1 MKRPGKKVATDRS
14 FVVALSRGLDV
25 LRAFRPNDGL
35 LGNQE
40 IAARTNLPKPT
51 VSRLTYTLT
60 KLGYLTPVP
69 RFEKYQLAPSAMS
82 LGYAA
87 LANLGVR
94 HLSEAYRE
102 EVMRE
107 TGGAVAVGG
116 RDRLS
121 MIYFGQSRNGL
132 TLGVQLDVGSRIPIA
147 TTAMGR
153 AYIWA
158 LPSDERAALLR
169 ELREHYGSRW
179 PRMRDGIERAGE
191 TVAQLGFTI
200 SAGEW
205 QNDVHAVGVALKLN
219 DGTGPYAFN
228 CGAPAF
234 RFTEDRLRSDI
245 GPRLVAMVRNIEAAL
260 GGAGATIKKR
270 RKQKD
275 ESRRESCTCGR
286 GDQVAFIVDDRR
298 PARTVLRS
306 NESAGP
312 RRMTQAQLAQEQ
324 CPLLAVRDV
333 SVVFGGIIALNGVSF
348 DMHQGQILGLIGPN
362 GAGKTTLFNCLS
374 RLYQPSS
381 GDILMEGVSIL
392 KRPPHRIAE
401 IGIGRTFQNVA
412 LFPNLSVLDN
422 VRIGTHART
431 NSDIVSDSL
440 KLRLGPP
447 RRSRTQQARP

>member
-1 MKRPGKKVATDRS
+1 MKRTGNKPATDRN

-25 LRAFRPNDGL
+25 LRAFHPNDGL

-69 RFEKYQLAPSAMS
+69 RFEKYQLAPSAMA

-87 LANLGVR
+87 LANLGLR
-94 HLSEAYRE
+94 HLSEPYRE
-102 EVMRE
+102 DVMRA

-116 RDRLS
+116 RDRHS

-153 AYIWA
+153 AYLWA
-158 LPSDERAALLR
+158 LPVDERAALLR

-179 PRMRDGIERAGE
+179 PKMRDGIERSGE
-191 TVAQLGFTI
+191 TVARYGFAI

-205 QNDVHAVGVALKLN
+205 HDDIAAAGVALKLN

-234 RFTEDRLRSDI
+234 RFTEDRLVNDI

-260 GGAGATIKKR
+260 GGAAPQTTQSKTISKKEQS
-270 RKQKD
+270 RK
-275 ESRRESCTCGR
+275 EE
-286 GDQVAFIVDDRR
+286 
-298 PARTVLRS
+298 AR
-306 NESAGP
+306 
-312 RRMTQAQLAQEQ
+312 
-324 CPLLAVRDV
+324 
-333 SVVFGGIIALNGVSF
+333 
-348 DMHQGQILGLIGPN
+348 
-362 GAGKTTLFNCLS
+362 
-374 RLYQPSS
+374 
-381 GDILMEGVSIL
+381 
-392 KRPPHRIAE
+392 
-401 IGIGRTFQNVA
+401 
-412 LFPNLSVLDN
+412 
-422 VRIGTHART
+422 
-431 NSDIVSDSL
+431 
-440 KLRLGPP
+440 KLRPGGKV
-447 RRSRTQQARP
+447 ARVAEGIR

>member
-1 MKRPGKKVATDRS
+1 MIGFGEFSIAVSTSGRPGGFGGLPNSVMSAPAMKVRPPQVRTIAFTSGSAIALVMQSRIPPRTAALSAFTGGLSIETMPITSRHSSLTTSFTGLSLLSLDIVNFALRNLIPHLDTEGYFEARPLSTISAAQQAMKRPGKKVATDRS

-25 LRAFRPNDGL
+25 LRAFHPNDGL

-69 RFEKYQLAPSAMS
+69 RFEKYQLAPSAMA

-94 HLSEAYRE
+94 HLSEPFRE
-102 EVMRE
+102 EVRRE

-116 RDRLS
+116 RDRAS

-158 LPSDERAALLR
+158 LPSDELASLLR

-191 TVAQLGFTI
+191 TAEQLGFTV

-219 DGTGPYAFN
+219 DGTGPYAFK

-260 GGAGATIKKR
+260 GGAAPQTKKKKKKKVKKR
-270 RKQKD
+270 RKGA
-275 ESRRESCTCGR
+275 S
-286 GDQVAFIVDDRR
+286 
-298 PARTVLRS
+298 
-306 NESAGP
+306 
-312 RRMTQAQLAQEQ
+312 
-324 CPLLAVRDV
+324 
-333 SVVFGGIIALNGVSF
+333 GG
-348 DMHQGQILGLIGPN
+348 
-362 GAGKTTLFNCLS
+362 
-374 RLYQPSS
+374 
-381 GDILMEGVSIL
+381 
-392 KRPPHRIAE
+392 
-401 IGIGRTFQNVA
+401 
-412 LFPNLSVLDN
+412 
-422 VRIGTHART
+422 
-431 NSDIVSDSL
+431 
-440 KLRLGPP
+440 
-447 RRSRTQQARP
+447 

>member
-1 MKRPGKKVATDRS
+1 MKRSGKKVATDRS

-25 LRAFRPNDGL
+25 LRAFQPNDGL

-40 IAARTNLPKPT
+40 IAQRTNLPKPT

-69 RFEKYQLAPSAMS
+69 RFEKYQLAPSAMA

-87 LANLGVR
+87 LANLGLR
-94 HLSEAYRE
+94 HLSEPFRE
-102 EVMRE
+102 EVMRA

-116 RDRLS
+116 RDRQS

-158 LPSDERAALLR
+158 LPPDERSALLR

-179 PRMRDGIERAGE
+179 PKIRDGIERSGE
-191 TVAQLGFTI
+191 IVAKRGFAV

-205 QNDVHAVGVALKLN
+205 QSDVAAVGVALKLN

-234 RFTEDRLRSDI
+234 RFTEDRLLNDI

-260 GGAGATIKKR
+260 GGVAPQPTQSKK
-270 RKQKD
+270 
-275 ESRRESCTCGR
+275 ESKKLKSG
-286 GDQVAFIVDDRR
+286 GKVARV
-298 PARTVLRS
+298 A
-306 NESAGP
+306 E
-312 RRMTQAQLAQEQ
+312 
-324 CPLLAVRDV
+324 
-333 SVVFGGIIALNGVSF
+333 GI
-348 DMHQGQILGLIGPN
+348 
-362 GAGKTTLFNCLS
+362 
-374 RLYQPSS
+374 R
-381 GDILMEGVSIL
+381 
-392 KRPPHRIAE
+392 
-401 IGIGRTFQNVA
+401 
-412 LFPNLSVLDN
+412 
-422 VRIGTHART
+422 
-431 NSDIVSDSL
+431 
-440 KLRLGPP
+440 
-447 RRSRTQQARP
+447 

>member
-1 MKRPGKKVATDRS
+1 MAATIGFGEFSISVSTSFRPGGFGGLPNSVMSAPAIKVRPAQVRTIALISGSAMALFMHSRIPPRTAALSALTGGLLTVTMPMTSRRSSLTTSFTRFSLGSPVLTNFALRNSIPHLDSEGYFEARPLSTRSAQQQQAMKRPGKKVATDRS

-25 LRAFRPNDGL
+25 LRAFQPNDGL

-69 RFEKYQLAPSAMS
+69 RFEKYQLAPSAMA

-94 HLSEAYRE
+94 HLSEPFRE
-102 EVMRE
+102 EVMRG

-116 RDRLS
+116 RDRHS

-153 AYIWA
+153 AYYWA
-158 LPSDERAALLR
+158 LAPEERANLTR
-169 ELREHYGSRW
+169 ELREHYGNRW

-191 TVAQLGFTI
+191 TVKQLGFTI

-205 QNDVHAVGVALKLN
+205 QDDVHAVGVALKLN

-234 RFTEDRLRSDI
+234 RFTEDRLRNDI

-260 GGAGATIKKR
+260 GGAAPRTAQSKKETS
-270 RKQKD
+270 KKVK
-275 ESRRESCTCGR
+275 SG
-286 GDQVAFIVDDRR
+286 GKVARV
-298 PARTVLRS
+298 
-306 NESAGP
+306 
-312 RRMTQAQLAQEQ
+312 
-324 CPLLAVRDV
+324 
-333 SVVFGGIIALNGVSF
+333 
-348 DMHQGQILGLIGPN
+348 
-362 GAGKTTLFNCLS
+362 
-374 RLYQPSS
+374 
-381 GDILMEGVSIL
+381 
-392 KRPPHRIAE
+392 AE
-401 IGIGRTFQNVA
+401 
-412 LFPNLSVLDN
+412 
-422 VRIGTHART
+422 
-431 NSDIVSDSL
+431 
-440 KLRLGPP
+440 
-447 RRSRTQQARP
+447 

>member
-1 MKRPGKKVATDRS
+1 VKRPAKKPATDRS

-25 LRAFRPNDGL
+25 LRAFHPNDGL

-40 IAARTNLPKPT
+40 LAARTKLPKPT

-69 RFEKYQLAPSAMS
+69 RFEKYQLAPSAMA

-94 HLSEAYRE
+94 HLSEAFRE

-107 TGGAVAVGG
+107 TGGAVAVGA

-158 LPSDERAALLR
+158 LPPEERAVLLR

-179 PRMRDGIERAGE
+179 PKLRDAIERAGE
-191 TVAQLGFTI
+191 TVARHGFAT

-205 QNDVHAVGVALKLN
+205 QDDVHAVGVALKLN

-234 RFTEDRLRSDI
+234 RFTEDRLMNDI
-245 GPRLVAMVRNIEAAL
+245 GPRLVAMVRNIETAL
-260 GGAGATIKKR
+260 
-270 RKQKD
+270 
-275 ESRRESCTCGR
+275 
-286 GDQVAFIVDDRR
+286 
-298 PARTVLRS
+298 
-306 NESAGP
+306 
-312 RRMTQAQLAQEQ
+312 
-324 CPLLAVRDV
+324 
-333 SVVFGGIIALNGVSF
+333 GGIIAPAKKEESRK
-348 DMHQGQILGLIGPN
+348 
-362 GAGKTTLFNCLS
+362 GK
-374 RLYQPSS
+374 
-381 GDILMEGVSIL
+381 G
-392 KRPPHRIAE
+392 
-401 IGIGRTFQNVA
+401 GRTRV
-412 LFPNLSVLDN
+412 VE
-422 VRIGTHART
+422 RIR
-431 NSDIVSDSL
+431 
-440 KLRLGPP
+440 
-447 RRSRTQQARP
+447 